1 MKSEAHINIVENP
14 EYSDKV
20 EKETKGKENRICKL
34 LEIEYPIIMGGMSWA
49 GTPKLAAAVSN
60 AGGLGI
66 IGSGPMKGEQLR
78 EAIIQTRNLTDKP
91 FGVNIILV
99 SPYADEL
106 VDVAIQEKVSVVTF
120 GAGNPSKYISRLKES
135 GIKVIPVVASDNM
148 AKMME
153 RIGVDAVIAEGMES
167 GGHIGEV
174 TTLVLVNAVCRTVNI
189 PVIAAG
195 GIADGRAMA
204 AMFALGAEG
213 IQMGTRFIATFEAD
227 THENFK
233 KLIVKS
239 GIRDTV
245 ITGARLGHPARVI
258 ETKFA
263 KKVRELEV
271 ANLQE
276 AEQVLVGSLRKAVV
290 DGNID
295 EGSFMAGQ
303 CVGLI
308 QEIEHVDEVIKNVIS
323 EFFES
328 VRLLN
333 SEAEKI
339 KKF

>member
-1 MKSEAHINIVENP
+1 MN
-14 EYSDKV
+14 
-20 EKETKGKENRICKL
+20 NRICAL
-34 LEIEYPIIMGGMSWA
+34 LNIEYPILMGGMSWA
-49 GTPKLAAAVSN
+49 GTPILAAAVSN

-66 IGSGPMKGEQLR
+66 IGSGAMKREHLK
-78 EAIIQTRNLTDKP
+78 EAIDKIRALTDKP

-99 SPYADEL
+99 SPYVDEL
-106 VDVAIQEKVSVVTF
+106 IDLVVEERVPVVTF
-120 GAGNPSKYISRLKES
+120 GAGNPSKYMNKLKES

-153 RIGVDAVIAEGMES
+153 RIGADAVIAEGMES

-174 TTLVLVNAVCRTVNI
+174 TTLVLVNAVCRAVKI

-213 IQMGTRFIATFEAD
+213 IQMGTRFIASSEAD

-239 GIRDTV
+239 TIRDTV
-245 ITGARLGHPARVI
+245 VTGAPLGHPARVI

-263 KKVRELEV
+263 KKVRELETK
-271 ANLQE
+271 NLQE
-276 AEQVLVGSLRKAVV
+276 AEEILVGSLRKAVV
-290 DGNID
+290 DGNIE
-295 EGSFMAGQ
+295 EGSFMSGQ

-308 QEIEHVDEVIKNVIS
+308 NDVKPVKEIINEIMEEFRLTIKRFCN
-323 EFFES
+323 
-328 VRLLN
+328 LN
-333 SEAEKI
+333 L
-339 KKF
+339 

>member
-1 MKSEAHINIVENP
+1 MK
-14 EYSDKV
+14 
-20 EKETKGKENRICKL
+20 NRVCEL
-34 LEIEYPIIMGGMSWA
+34 LGIKYPIVMGGMSWA

-66 IGSGPMKGEQLR
+66 IGSGAMKVEHLKKAIDEIR
-78 EAIIQTRNLTDKP
+78 ELTDKP

-106 VDVAIQEKVSVVTF
+106 VDLVIQERVPVVTF
-120 GAGNPSKYISRLKES
+120 GAGNPSKYIAKLKEI
-135 GIKVIPVVASDNM
+135 GTKVIPVVASDNM

-153 RIGVDAVIAEGMES
+153 RIGADAVIAEGMES

-174 TTLVLVNAVCRTVNI
+174 TTLVLVNAVCRSVNI

-213 IQMGTRFIATFEAD
+213 IQMGTRFIATYEAD

-245 ITGARLGHPARVI
+245 VTGAALGHPARVI
-258 ETKFA
+258 ETRFA

-271 ANLQE
+271 KNLQE
-276 AEQVLVGSLRKAVV
+276 AEEVLVGSLRKAVV
-290 DGNID
+290 DGNIE

-308 QEIEHVDEVIKNVIS
+308 NEIKHVDEVMQDIMK
-323 EFFES
+323 EFIQTLEKLND
-328 VRLLN
+328 VRMGITDDLELTY
-333 SEAEKI
+333 SK
-339 KKF
+339 

>member
-1 MKSEAHINIVENP
+1 MRRINRV
-14 EYSDKV
+14 
-20 EKETKGKENRICKL
+20 CQL
-34 LEIEYPIIMGGMSWA
+34 LGIEYPIIMGGMSWA

-66 IGSGPMKGEQLR
+66 IGSGPMKAEHLKK
-78 EAIIQTRNLTDKP
+78 AIDEIKTLTDKP

-106 VDVAIQEKVSVVTF
+106 VDVVIEEKVPVVTF
-120 GAGNPSKYISRLKES
+120 GAGNPSKYTAKLKEA
-135 GIKVIPVVASDNM
+135 GIKVIPVVASENM

-153 RIGVDAVIAEGMES
+153 RIGADAVIAEGMES

-174 TTLVLVNAVCRTVNI
+174 TTIVLVNAVCRAVSI

-213 IQMGTRFIATFEAD
+213 IQMGTRFIATYEAD

-233 KLIVKS
+233 KLIIKS

-245 ITGARLGHPARVI
+245 VTGATLGHPARVI

-263 KKVRELEV
+263 KKIRELEV
-271 ANLQE
+271 ENLQQ
-276 AEQVLVGSLRKAVV
+276 AEELLVGSLRKAVV
-290 DGNID
+290 DGNVD

-308 QEIEHVDEVIKNVIS
+308 SEIKHVEEVIKDIMKEFDMAVERLNQEHAKLKNAMS
-323 EFFES
+323 EVNEY
-328 VRLLN
+328 V
-333 SEAEKI
+333 K
-339 KKF
+339 

>member
-1 MKSEAHINIVENP
+1 M
-14 EYSDKV
+14 
-20 EKETKGKENRICKL
+20 
-34 LEIEYPIIMGGMSWA
+34 MGGMSWA

-66 IGSGPMKGEQLR
+66 IGSGAMRKEHLK
-78 EAIIQTRNLTDKP
+78 EAIEKIRELTEKP

-106 VDVAIQEKVSVVTF
+106 IDLVIEERVPVVTF
-120 GAGNPSKYISRLKES
+120 GAGNPSKYMLRLKEV
-135 GIKVIPVVASDNM
+135 GIKVVPVVASDNM

-153 RIGVDAVIAEGMES
+153 RIGADAVIAEGMES

-174 TTLVLVNAVCRTVNI
+174 TTLVLVNAVCRAVSI

-195 GIADGRAMA
+195 GIADGKSMA

-213 IQMGTRFIATFEAD
+213 VQMGTRFIATYEAD

-233 KLIVKS
+233 KLILKS

-245 ITGARLGHPARVI
+245 VTGAALGHPARVI
-258 ETKFA
+258 ETLFA
-263 KKVRELEV
+263 KKVKELEV
-271 ANLQE
+271 KNLQE
-276 AEQVLVGSLRKAVV
+276 AEEILVGSLRKAVV

-308 QEIEHVDEVIKNVIS
+308 NEIKHVDEVIEDIIEEFNDTLEKLNNVRFGLRERQQI
-323 EFFES
+323 
-328 VRLLN
+328 
-333 SEAEKI
+333 
-339 KKF
+339 